1 MLAKSKLNS
10 IEFLISKALI
20 DSYIRHDFFLVKNV
34 LQEYDEK
41 KEEIKNLKDLT
52 SQFNKF
58 IKQCYNVGWR
68 VKNTEKYPM
77 LERPKMEE

>member
-1 MLAKSKLNS
+1 MIHILGM
-10 IEFLISKALI
+10 I
-20 DSYIRHDFFLVKNV
+20 FFLVKNV

-68 VKNTEKYPM
+68 VKNTEKNPM
-77 LERPKMEE
+77 LERQNMEE

>member
-1 MLAKSKLNS
+1 M
-10 IEFLISKALI
+10 
-20 DSYIRHDFFLVKNV
+20 
-34 LQEYDEK
+34 QEYDEK

-68 VKNTEKYPM
+68 VKNTEKNPM
-77 LERPKMEE
+77 LERQKMEE